1 MPNAP
6 RTLFVAAALAWF
18 STAGCGVDTSDDATS
33 ETRGAIS
40 ATAATSATQSF
51 LVLFS
56 GGAIPANA
64 DALVAGA
71 GGTIAA
77 RYTNVGA
84 VLARSGSASFAA
96 SLRATSGID
105 AVGAVN
111 AVHSSLSPLTVK
123 TGHRP
128 PHNPAPGPGDPLS
141 FRQWDMDQIHAPQAH
156 AISTGRSRCS
166 SAFSTR
172 AST

>member
-6 RTLFVAAALAWF
+6 RTLFAAAALAWF
-18 STAGCGVDTSDDATS
+18 STAGCGVDASDDATT
-33 ETRGAIS
+33 ETQGAVS
-40 ATAATSATQSF
+40 ASAATQSF

-64 DALVAGA
+64 DALVTHA

-77 RYTNVGA
+77 RYANVGA
-84 VLARSGSASFAA
+84 VLARSGSTSFAS
-96 SLRATSGID
+96 SLRATSGVD

-111 AVHSSLSPLTVK
+111 AVHSAINPLMVK

-156 AISTGRSRCS
+156 KIRTAASRCW
-166 SAFSTR
+166 SACSIR